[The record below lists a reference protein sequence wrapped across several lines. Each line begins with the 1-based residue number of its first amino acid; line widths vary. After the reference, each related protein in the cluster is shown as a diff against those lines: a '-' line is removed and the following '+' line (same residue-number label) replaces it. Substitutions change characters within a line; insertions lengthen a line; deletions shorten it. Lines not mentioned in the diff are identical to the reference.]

1 MKITAIEPII
11 VDLPLKRPIKMSG
24 VEIAVSENV
33 FARVETDAGLVG
45 WGEASSSPSM
55 TGETVESM
63 VAAIRFLAPFMV
75 GRDPADFA
83 ANLDEMDWRMY
94 GNTSAKTVLEMAF
107 YDLAGKA
114 QQKTVAELLGGVRR
128 ARMPV
133 VTMLATGDLAT
144 DVGDA
149 KAQVDQGYV
158 AMKIKVGGK
167 PLTDDITRTRAIAEA
182 LAGTVQL
189 SADANQGWGRE
200 DGLAFAR
207 GASDVLDFLE
217 QPVMGRDVE
226 GMAMIAAEAACA
238 ISADEGLHSF
248 EDIRRHHAAGAAHGG
263 SLKTIKLGGVT
274 RAFQATELFAEL
286 GMHVNLAGKTA
297 ESSVATAAV
306 VNIAA
311 AAPDLSWAVNTTAP
325 YLAADVVRNPVVVR
339 DGHVEA
345 PAGAGLGVEVDEDA
359 VARFTRRH

>member
-33 FARVETDAGLVG
+33 FARVATDSGLVG
-45 WGEASSSPSM
+45 WGEASSSPAM

-63 VAAIRFLAPFMV
+63 VAAIRFLAPYLI
-75 GRDPADFA
+75 GRDPAAFE

-114 QQKTVAELLGGVRR
+114 QQKSVAELLGGVRR
-128 ARMPV
+128 SRMPV

-144 DVGDA
+144 DVADGQRLA
-149 KAQVDQGYV
+149 AAGQKAL
-158 AMKIKVGGK
+158 KIKVGGK
-167 PLTDDITRTRAIAEA
+167 PLADDIERTRAIAAA
-182 LAGTVQL
+182 LDGAVQL
-189 SADANQGWGRE
+189 SADANQGWGRD

-226 GMAMIAAEAACA
+226 GMAMIAAAAACPM
-238 ISADEGLHSF
+238 SADEGLHSF

-263 SLKTIKLGGVT
+263 SLKTIKLGGIT

-306 VNIAA
+306 VNIGA
-311 AAPDLSWAVNTTAP
+311 AAPDLSWAIAATAP

-359 VARFTRRH
+359 LARFARRP